1 MNNIELPARM
11 SPCLRL
17 FIESLLE
24 ELDEGRCVS
33 FVPEVPVLK
42 WETRARSR
50 FRMPDCETSGQ
61 YSQRRI
67 TGKG

>member
-42 WETRARSR
+42 WEARARSR